1 MCFKI
6 PVAFQTSSSFLC
18 VFFVVE
24 EIMVE
29 NLLLEKSRINISDL
43 WSIFHIHRIGQFRN
57 TKNMLDISSDAVI
70 HREEGKEKRKE
81 EQNRDKKV

>member
-1 MCFKI
+1 M
-6 PVAFQTSSSFLC
+6 
-18 VFFVVE
+18 VV
-24 EIMVE
+24 

-70 HREEGKEKRKE
+70 HREKGRKKKR
-81 EQNRDKKV
+81 EQQYRDKKVKSTKALIERREREERGRQ